1 MEDHWI
7 ESLKT
12 NFVNTDTLTLKEL
25 LLSKVEKLDEIR
37 KDQNQRFN
45 GKFYY

>member
-7 ESLKT
+7 KSLRT
-12 NFVNTDTLTLKEL
+12 ELVNTDTSTLKEL
-25 LLSKVEKLDEIR
+25 LLSKVEILDEIK

-45 GKFYY
+45 GKFCY